1 MAKRGYDEAPIR
13 KKIAAKTGGGKSAD
27 RATALAGKETY
38 GRKGVDSKARE
49 GLARKQR
56 TDFRKTT
63 SSSPGLHGYGH
74 KSNDPAVKEKQAAR
88 GAQRG
93 VLTPNEKKSLNRE
106 DFSMSDD
113 NQLYEVVASYLLEN
127 NFAEDIDSANA
138 IMENM
143 SSAWVV
149 QIVEDY
155 NEYVEEF
162 NVFVENVEP
171 SRL

>member
-1 MAKRGYDEAPIR
+1 
-13 KKIAAKTGGGKSAD
+13 
-27 RATALAGKETY
+27 
-38 GRKGVDSKARE
+38 
-49 GLARKQR
+49 
-56 TDFRKTT
+56 
-63 SSSPGLHGYGH
+63 
-74 KSNDPAVKEKQAAR
+74 
-88 GAQRG
+88 
-93 VLTPNEKKSLNRE
+93 
-106 DFSMSDD
+106 MSDD

-162 NVFVENVEP
+162 NVFVENVNV
-171 SRL
+171 